1 MLRRE
6 QSWRDPHQSL
16 KEPPLP
22 PSLIQAVLFD
32 FGNVLCTFDNGRIT
46 AALAPV
52 CGLSPGE
59 LARRI
64 QGSDLPRAYE
74 AGEIPSQVFRAGISD
89 LCGCAFEEG
98 LFVRA
103 FTEIFTPLEG
113 TWRLVRDLKG
123 RVRLGLLSNTNPWH
137 FEHGIRTTAIFPLFE
152 TVTLSF
158 EVGALKPD
166 RRIFEDALAKLALP
180 PEACVF
186 VDDIPAFVEGARS
199 LGMHGI
205 PFTDPDAL
213 RAALRALGVE
223 A

>member
-1 MLRRE
+1 M
-6 QSWRDPHQSL
+6 
-16 KEPPLP
+16 PPGP
-22 PSLIQAVLFD
+22 CPSMPTASPIQAVIFD
-32 FGNVLCTFDNGRIT
+32 FGNVLCAFDNRRIA

-52 CGLSPGE
+52 CGRTPQE
-59 LARRI
+59 LAGLI
-64 QGSDLPRAYE
+64 AGSELPRAYE
-74 AGEIPSQVFRAGISD
+74 SGTITSGAFLAGISE

-98 LFVRA
+98 FFLRA
-103 FTEIFTPLEG
+103 FTEIFTPIAG
-113 TWRLVRDLKG
+113 TWQLVRELEA

-137 FEHGIRTTAIFPLFE
+137 FEHGIRSTAIFPLFE

-166 RRIFEDALAKLALP
+166 RRIFEDALAKLSLP
-180 PEACVF
+180 PEACAF

-205 PFTDPDAL
+205 PFTDPEAL

-223 A
+223 V

>member
-1 MLRRE
+1 MP
-6 QSWRDPHQSL
+6 SG
-16 KEPPLP
+16 PPTHP
-22 PSLIQAVLFD
+22 IQAVIFD
-32 FGNVLCTFDNGRIT
+32 FGNVLCAFDNGRIA

-52 CGLSPGE
+52 CGRTPQE
-59 LARRI
+59 LAGLI
-64 QGSDLPRAYE
+64 AGSDLPRAYE
-74 AGEIPSQVFRAGISD
+74 AGAIGSAAFLAGLSE

-98 LFVRA
+98 FFLRA
-103 FTEIFTPLEG
+103 FTDIFTPIPG
-113 TWRLVRDLKG
+113 TWQLVRELKG
-123 RVRLGLLSNTNPWH
+123 RLRLGLLSNTNPWH

-186 VDDIPAFVEGARS
+186 VDDIPGFVEGARR
-199 LGMHGI
+199 LGLHGI
-205 PFTDPDAL
+205 PFTGPVAL

>member
-16 KEPPLP
+16 KEPLLP
-22 PSLIQAVLFD
+22 PALIQAVIFD
-32 FGNVLCTFDNGRIT
+32 FGNVLCTFDNGRIA

-74 AGEIPSQVFRAGISD
+74 AGEIPSPAFLAGISA
-89 LCGCAFEEG
+89 LCGCAFEESF
-98 LFVRA
+98 FVRA
-103 FTEIFTPLEG
+103 FSDIFTPIPG
-113 TWRLVRDLKG
+113 NWQLVRELEG

-137 FEHGIRTTAIFPLFE
+137 FELGIRATPIFPLFE
-152 TVTLSF
+152 AVTLSF

-166 RRIFEDALAKLALP
+166 RRIFEDILAKLDLP
-180 PEACVF
+180 PEACAF
-186 VDDIPAFVEGARS
+186 VDDIPEFVEGARR

-205 PFTDPDAL
+205 PFTGPEAL
-213 RAALRALGVE
+213 RTALRGLGLE